1 MEYFFLFWHNVFQ
14 VQFVPALALDSNISP
29 KISGSI
35 QWRILFETEI
45 WVLGMLIATW
55 LSLLLDSFVEQETYM
70 YIYTNAYMYTYSQI
84 YRYIHIFLMTQQR
97 CLLS

>member
-14 VQFVPALALDSNISP
+14 VQFDPALALESNISP

-35 QWRILFETEI
+35 QWGILFETEI

-55 LSLLLDSFVEQETYM
+55 LSLLLDSFVEQETYV
-70 YIYTNAYMYTYSQI
+70 
-84 YRYIHIFLMTQQR
+84 YIHKCIHVYI
-97 CLLS
+97 